1 MKKIMLAN
9 LTLTNFKGIRQFTAS
24 FGQSSTN
31 IFGDNATGKTTLFDA
46 FLWLLFGKDS
56 TDRKDFEIKTLDDNN
71 QPYHN
76 LIHSVEATLFVDGI
90 EISLRREFRE
100 KWTKKRGSTTEEFTG
115 HETGYFWNDVPLK
128 QEEYQSKISG
138 LLNEGTFKLITN
150 TNYFNSMKWQDRR
163 AVLIQMAGVID
174 DMEILD
180 SIQGKIS
187 NEHNAMLLEAIA
199 KGKNK
204 DNFKEYRAELGA
216 KKKKVSDELKL
227 MPSRIQEAN
236 LAVPEQKDYAAV
248 QEQID
253 TVTADIANV
262 EELLSNKSAAYKQH
276 QDHLRLLIDQRA
288 GIQQKLQ
295 QLEFDIK
302 SKVQQ
307 TGNDRKSNIVKERNS
322 LRTIEDDLMAARK
335 DYMNADGRKKTLV
348 KEQEDIRAKWNE
360 VNTTSLVFNEN
371 EFCCPACK
379 REFDPSQIE
388 QKKAELTNNF
398 NSDKSKRL
406 NDLTEKGQ
414 AIGKEIVDLTTK
426 LDNLKSRG
434 EKLSLELEEC
444 KKRIGELEQE
454 DQRLSQNEIS
464 SIQTAISENV
474 MYASLLKDIET
485 LSEQINA
492 PYSDDNSA
500 LLQRKADLS
509 NQLNTLNRDLA
520 GRDIYTRQVARVQ
533 ELKDQESKMATELAA
548 MEGVEFSINLLVKT
562 KMDEV
567 ETRVNSK
574 FRLVRFK
581 MFEEQING
589 GEVEAC
595 TTLVKTNGA
604 YVPYSDVNTAGKIQ
618 AGIDIINALSEYYG
632 TQAPV
637 WVDNRESVVLLPE
650 TDCQLINLIV
660 SESDKK
666 LRVVTQ
672 NEMAAA
678 QQ

>member
-9 LTLTNFKGIRQFTAS
+9 LALTNFKGIRQFSTS
-24 FGQSSTN
+24 FGECSTN

-76 LIHSVEATLFVDGI
+76 LDHSVEATLIVDGM
-90 EISLRREFRE
+90 EINLRREFRE

-115 HETGYFWNDVPLK
+115 HETAYFWNDVPMK
-128 QEEYQSKISG
+128 QEEYQNKISG

-163 AVLIQMAGVID
+163 AVLIQMAGTID
-174 DMEILD
+174 DMEVLD
-180 SIQGKIS
+180 TIQGQIS

-216 KKKKVSDELKL
+216 KKKKISDELKL
-227 MPSRIQEAN
+227 MPSKIQEAN
-236 LAVPEQKDYAAV
+236 LAVPEQKDYEAV
-248 QEQID
+248 QEKID

-262 EELLSNKSAAYKQH
+262 DELLSNKSAAYKQH
-276 QDHLRLLIDQRA
+276 QENIRLLIDQQG
-288 GIQQKLQ
+288 GIKSKLQ
-295 QLEFDIK
+295 QLLFDIK

-307 TGNDRKSNIVKERNS
+307 AGNDRKTNIVKEKNS
-322 LRTIEDDLMAARK
+322 LRSIEDDLHTARK
-335 DYMNADGRKKTLV
+335 DYMNADGRKKALE

-360 VNTTSLVFNEN
+360 ANAKTLVFNEN

-379 REFDPSQIE
+379 REFDPSQVE
-388 QKKAELTNNF
+388 QKKTELTNNF

-414 AIGKEIVDLTTK
+414 AIGKEIADLVTK
-426 LDNLKSRG
+426 LGNLKAAG
-434 EKLSLELEEC
+434 EKLAVDVETL
-444 KKRIGELEQE
+444 KNRIGELEQE
-454 DQRLSQNEIS
+454 DLRLSNDESSSVQKAIDENENHK
-464 SIQTAISENV
+464 TFLAE
-474 MYASLLKDIET
+474 IET
-485 LSEQINA
+485 LNEQINA
-492 PYSDDNSA
+492 PYSDDNSS
-500 LLQRKADLS
+500 LLQRKTELTT
-509 NQLNTLNRDLA
+509 QLNELNRELA
-520 GRDIYTRQVARVQ
+520 GKDIYTKQVARVQ

-567 ETRVNSK
+567 ERRVNSK
-574 FRLVRFK
+574 FRLVRFQ

-589 GEVEAC
+589 GETEAC
-595 TTLVKTNGA
+595 ITLVKTNSA

-618 AGIDIINALSEYYG
+618 AGIDIINALSEHYG

-650 TDCQLINLIV
+650 TNCQLINLIV
-660 SESDKK
+660 SEQDKK
-666 LRVVTQ
+666 LRVITQ
-672 NEMAAA
+672 NEMAVA
-678 QQ
+678 Q